1 MNPTNSNKGIK
12 LGLLF
17 LGRKRPGF
25 DMEWGAGIEIKV
37 REAVNQSNF
46 EVFEPSKKAVDEVS
60 LKEVVA
66 ECEDAGVEALVLL
79 QTTMAD
85 GRMAPTLAQ
94 IWPYPP
100 IFWATPEKPEGDMI
114 SSCSLV
120 GAHLW
125 ASSFRQM
132 GRSSDVVYGDPE
144 ESETLEKLDTSVRSV
159 AVVRKLRH
167 TRVGV
172 IGGQAPGF
180 ANMTTDPFAMHQL
193 LGVQLQTY
201 SLIEFENVLKD
212 LSEDAVSTDVETVKE
227 MGLEFKGASEAD
239 LPMASRL
246 YLAMRHFFDEENLD
260 ALGVRCWPEMP
271 NTFGQWPYLGIARLA
286 DEGRA
291 IACEG
296 DADGAIGAL
305 IGETFGMGRCY
316 LSDWLEHDEETI
328 TLWHVGAMP
337 PSLSPPAGES
347 GAPKI
352 AKHFNVKKPTVLE
365 SELKVG
371 IPLTLFR
378 LWRCDGEY
386 RLTACDAE
394 SVKARPLMC
403 SNGRARLLNRK
414 PNDWFEDMC
423 RAGMPHHLNIFQ
435 GNHAAKLKRFA
446 AIAGIRWFD

>member
-100 IFWATPEKPEGDMI
+100 IFWATPEKPEGNMI

-144 ESETLEKLDTSVRSV
+144 DSETLEKLDTSVRSV

-180 ANMTTDPFAMHQL
+180 ANMATDPFAMHQL

-227 MGLEFKGASEAD
+227 MGLEFKDASEAD

-305 IGETFGMGRCY
+305 IGEMFGMGRCY

-423 RAGMPHHLNIFQ
+423 RAGMPHHLNVFQ

>member
-100 IFWATPEKPEGDMI
+100 IFWATPEKPEGNMI

-144 ESETLEKLDTSVRSV
+144 DSETLEKLDTSVRSV

-180 ANMTTDPFAMHQL
+180 ANMATDPFAMHQL

-227 MGLEFKGASEAD
+227 MGLEFKDASEAD

-423 RAGMPHHLNIFQ
+423 RAGMPHHLNVFQ

>member
-100 IFWATPEKPEGDMI
+100 IFWATPEKPEGNMI

-144 ESETLEKLDTSVRSV
+144 DSETLEKLDTSVRSV

-180 ANMTTDPFAMHQL
+180 ANMATDPFAMHQL

-227 MGLEFKGASEAD
+227 MGLEFKDASEAD

-423 RAGMPHHLNIFQ
+423 RAGMPHHLNVFQ

-446 AIAGIRWFD
+446 AIAGIRWLD

>member
-1 MNPTNSNKGIK
+1 MIPTNSNKGIK

-180 ANMTTDPFAMHQL
+180 ANMATDPFAMHQL

>member
-144 ESETLEKLDTSVRSV
+144 DSETLEKLDTSVRSV

-180 ANMTTDPFAMHQL
+180 ANMATDPFAMHQL

>member
-1 MNPTNSNKGIK
+1 MIPTNSNKGIK

-144 ESETLEKLDTSVRSV
+144 DSETLEKLDTSVRSV

-180 ANMTTDPFAMHQL
+180 ANMATGSHHIVFPQVANIP
-193 LGVQLQTY
+193 
-201 SLIEFENVLKD
+201 S
-212 LSEDAVSTDVETVKE
+212 S
-227 MGLEFKGASEAD
+227 
-239 LPMASRL
+239 SR
-246 YLAMRHFFDEENLD
+246 
-260 ALGVRCWPEMP
+260 
-271 NTFGQWPYLGIARLA
+271 
-286 DEGRA
+286 
-291 IACEG
+291 
-296 DADGAIGAL
+296 
-305 IGETFGMGRCY
+305 
-316 LSDWLEHDEETI
+316 S
-328 TLWHVGAMP
+328 
-337 PSLSPPAGES
+337 
-347 GAPKI
+347 
-352 AKHFNVKKPTVLE
+352 
-365 SELKVG
+365 
-371 IPLTLFR
+371 
-378 LWRCDGEY
+378 
-386 RLTACDAE
+386 
-394 SVKARPLMC
+394 
-403 SNGRARLLNRK
+403 
-414 PNDWFEDMC
+414 
-423 RAGMPHHLNIFQ
+423 
-435 GNHAAKLKRFA
+435 
-446 AIAGIRWFD
+446 